1 MNKSL
6 ILNFF
11 RTAKAYSFFHIP
23 FYVFVLLFSCT
34 KAFAESEMKVQ
45 TTSDL
50 LVHTIS
56 SSDQTVI
63 ERFINSYQLELI
75 TSFGLVCLLL
85 ILFLVNLTL
94 TLNNNKQ
101 ALWKLAYI
109 DELTD
114 LPNFAKFKL
123 DAKTHLEKN
132 DDIQYISII
141 VDINK
146 FNLINE
152 TLGFSEANRVI
163 IGLSEVLKSYIN
175 PRTDLLSRMQADYF
189 ILLMA
194 VPDTRKTPFEPSFYN
209 TFRYDVE
216 KLVGHKLHFSIGRY
230 LLSENEKD
238 ILDVYEKV
246 NYAHSL
252 AKQNSAISPVYD
264 YAEELKKLDLRNKEI
279 EEKMDNALINEE
291 FSIFLQPKFSLE
303 NETIVGAEALV
314 RWEVK
319 QNGETIYPSEF
330 IPLFEKNGFI
340 TKLDFYMFEKAC
352 ELLQGWKNKGL
363 PLTTISVNFSRLH
376 LSNSNFIGELVAI
389 ADRFD
394 IEKHFLE
401 IELTETTMNN
411 NEELLEH
418 LLHGLHQ
425 AGFTLSMDD
434 FGTGY
439 SSLGL
444 LKNLPVDVIKIDR
457 SFFTNNKF
465 KNRAKTVLQNIIN
478 MAKELNIHTVA
489 EGVESQ
495 EHIDIL
501 REIGCEN
508 VQGYYYAKPMPAELF
523 TLQSN
528 TIRSEHS
535 EITTETYN
543 TDIDLASHAFDVYNV
558 DLMPQLF
565 FFSIKEALTLSY
577 GAGSMGDILRLTGK
591 IAATSFANEFL
602 KLDLGFDEFIFLLKE
617 KLVDLRFA
625 SLYVEAYEEES
636 QSFILLLSYDFDTK
650 LAAKINNH
658 ESTFEEGFLATI
670 FSLFTKKQ
678 YMATRIDA
686 WDSTPKVC
694 RYKISRT

>member
-1 MNKSL
+1 MNIKKILKKS
-6 ILNFF
+6 FS
-11 RTAKAYSFFHIP
+11 AKAYSCLNMLFLVGFFAIFCSSP
-23 FYVFVLLFSCT
+23 SFADTLNATIQPSMANELGQNAF
-34 KAFAESEMKVQ
+34 KAF
-45 TTSDL
+45 
-50 LVHTIS
+50 IN
-56 SSDQTVI
+56 
-63 ERFINSYQLELI
+63 RFQLEIL
-75 TSFGLVCLLL
+75 TSIGLVCLLL

-94 TLNNNKQ
+94 TLSVNKK

-123 DAKTHLEKN
+123 DAHTYLERQ
-132 DDIQYISII
+132 DDIKYISII
-141 VDINK
+141 IDINK

-163 IGLSEVLKSYIN
+163 IGVGEVLNSYIN
-175 PRTDLLSRMQADYF
+175 PKTDLISRIQADYF

-194 VPDTRKTPFEPSFYN
+194 VDEDEITPFEDSLYN
-209 TFRYDVE
+209 AFRDKVE
-216 KLVGHKLHFSIGRY
+216 QAVGHKLHFSIGRY
-230 LLSENEKD
+230 LLSEDEKD
-238 ILDVYEKV
+238 VLEIYEKV

-264 YAEELKKLDLRNKEI
+264 YAEELKKQDLRNKEI
-279 EEKMDNALINEE
+279 EEKMEIALLNEE

-303 NETIVGAEALV
+303 DETIVGAEALV
-314 RWEVK
+314 RWVVK
-319 QNGETIYPSEF
+319 QSGETIYPSEF

-352 ELLQGWKNKGL
+352 ELLQAWKDRGL

-376 LSNSNFIGELVAI
+376 LSNSNFIGELIAVA
-389 ADRFD
+389 DKFD
-394 IEKHFLE
+394 VEKHYLE

-418 LLHGLHQ
+418 LLHSLHQ

-457 SFFTNNKF
+457 SFFTNNRF
-465 KNRAKTVLQNIIN
+465 KSRAKTVLQNIIN

-523 TLQSN
+523 TLQAN
-528 TIRSEHS
+528 TMRAENS
-535 EITTETYN
+535 EISAESFN
-543 TDIDLASHAFDVYNV
+543 TSMGLNFAELDSYHT
-558 DLMPQLF
+558 DLMSQLF
-565 FFSIKEALTLSY
+565 LFSIKESLSITY
-577 GAGSMGDILRLTGK
+577 GEGDRDDAFRLAGK
-591 IAATSFANEFL
+591 IAGTSFTNEFL
-602 KLDLGFDEFIFLLKE
+602 KLDLSFNDFVLSLKE
-617 KLVDLRFA
+617 KLVSYKVA
-625 SLYVEAYEEES
+625 SLYVEAYEEET
-636 QSFILLLSYDFDTK
+636 QNIMLLISYDFDSPI
-650 LAAKINNH
+650 AAKMNDH
-658 ESTFEEGFLATI
+658 ENTFEEGFLSTI
-670 FSLFTKKQ
+670 FTLYTKKQ
-678 YMATRIDA
+678 YMAKRVDA
-686 WDSTPKVC
+686 WDSLPKVC
-694 RYKISRT
+694 RYKVSRS